1 MYFCYFWGI
10 SPSSDRNKEQISFQS
25 LNNYNLKTHI
35 YYRVCISIDSV
46 SVTVNSFLILSL
58 SMISFSI
65 TFWRCSDSV
74 VFFYYILEMFRQCGI
89 FCFSITFWRCS
100 DSVVFFYY
108 ILEMFRQCG
117 IFLLYFGVVPTV
129 WYFFCFSFYSTFFIF
144 SKKCKLVTSLK

>member
-89 FCFSITFWRCS
+89 F
-100 DSVVFFYY
+100 
-108 ILEMFRQCG
+108 
-117 IFLLYFGVVPTV
+117 LLYFGDVPTV